1 MRERQ
6 SKLGC
11 PGSRELELFCLGEL
25 AAVTTKEFISE
36 HLHLCPRCRRRLR
49 NLESFYAI
57 LSRELERPV
66 EPRLLDFC
74 KQRAP
79 KPVKYGL
86 LVCTPLPEK
95 DLGTRKAYLATLAFA
110 ANGDGSKT
118 MLTDFTL
125 SSSQIG
131 IMLYSN
137 PAQNELL
144 LFLWSPEAQ
153 SGTIGHLHAPGL
165 FPRVEFSPSGAAKI
179 PLLNFDYL
187 HNRLLYLA
195 IKPARRQPKRLLTQ
209 VRETLI

>member
-11 PGSRELELFCLGEL
+11 PGSRELELYCLGEL
-25 AAVTTKEFISE
+25 AAVTTTEFIST

-49 NLESFYAI
+49 NMESFYTI
-57 LSRELERPV
+57 LARELERPV

-95 DLGTRKAYLATLAFA
+95 DRGSSKAYLASLAFA

-118 MLTDFTL
+118 MLADFTL
-125 SSSQIG
+125 ASNQIG

-137 PAQNELL
+137 PVQNELL

-153 SGTIGHLHAPGL
+153 SGRIGYMHAPGL
-165 FPRVEFSPSGAAKI
+165 FTRVEFSGSGGAKI

-187 HNRLLYLA
+187 HNRLLYVA
-195 IKPARRQPKRLLTQ
+195 SAPAPRRPKRLLTQ
-209 VRETLI
+209 VRETLV